1 MSEDEYIDKV
11 INNDMTLLLSKAQE
25 QYLRILRMTFKK
37 SESNIG
43 YVNLQNNIIELVT
56 LVIIKHEEEFYHLI
70 EKFFN
75 DRKKN
80 ILGTSSSIITQMIS
94 KTTNKFFSKVF
105 FDIQNKKKSD
115 LVNYILNICKL
126 TDYGSHILLDKL
138 IKFTISLHTNIKREN
153 LNLDNLDKYKE
164 DVLKEININ
173 LKLFDITQIFSKG
186 SDDIDFIPTSS
197 F

>member
-1 MSEDEYIDKV
+1 MSEDEYIDSV
-11 INNDMTLLLSKAQE
+11 INND
-25 QYLRILRMTFKK
+25 MTFKK
-37 SESNIG
+37 SESNIE
-43 YVNLQNNIIELVT
+43 YINLQNNIIELVT

-80 ILGTSSSIITQMIS
+80 ILGTASSIITQMIS

-153 LNLDNLDKYKE
+153 LNLDNLDKYKD

-173 LKLFDITQIFSKG
+173 LKLFDIIQIFSKG
-186 SDDIDFIPTSS
+186 ADDIDFIPTSS